1 MVMADID
8 ELKKKL
14 EDGWIKGEPYVF
26 VSYASKDKEKVYE
39 FVYELRKRGINVY
52 IDIELQENISKNW
65 LQNIKERL
73 YDVDCV
79 AMISFL
85 SLDYFRSYA
94 CLIEQL
100 VTRSEDLKMEKG
112 KYLENFY
119 IALDDNMS
127 TIQKMEDAVYNNT
140 VAKESQSMAIKMV
153 PEEVNVLKDV
163 MEDNIAVKSKLKKD
177 VRSTI
182 DSLNTAHRVAISM
195 LSYIF
200 KESSYSIQ
208 KYGTAGDCAQ
218 LMYNNF
224 TNDKNDKINI
234 DVLEKL
240 KEKYN
245 NALSFTTASSSTE
258 SQNRASTSAV
268 QDNTAEADIEN
279 DRTSDNIQS
288 TEYSNV
294 ANNND
299 TNSDEINSNDII
311 GDENSTS
318 IDSVATDDFATST
331 DNINTTDNTRTRQAT
346 STGDIRFTLYGK
358 EYELNQSDMMLTF
371 FAHVLN
377 KHQDIVDELHSY
389 NGMTCVSDVDY
400 SLPKN
405 RKADMPT
412 YFRSC
417 EFFEFANGSHICVG
431 TSYSVVDKLKK
442 MALLLN
448 ICGESPEIFS
458 SEQVELPAVKVR
470 GGSSAVGK
478 GSGALVKFS
487 VYGNKYEQNQTDM
500 LGTICSSV
508 IAKHPDKLEEAAD
521 ALLCL
526 DVKDY
531 TDVAKEDRPVYF
543 SSMNKYEVNGTAY
556 SVGGS
561 FGMKEKLKMIAR
573 LLIMCDESKDIID
586 IEDYEIPDVKIKA
599 AAGTKKKINYF
610 D

>member
-1 MVMADID
+1 MADID

-85 SLDYFRSYA
+85 SLNYFRSYA

-218 LMYNNF
+218 LMYN
-224 TNDKNDKINI
+224 KNDKINI
-234 DVLEKL
+234 AVLEEL

-245 NALSFTTASSSTE
+245 NALSFTTAASSTE
-258 SQNRASTSAV
+258 SQNRALISVV
-268 QDNTAEADIEN
+268 QD
-279 DRTSDNIQS
+279 
-288 TEYSNV
+288 
-294 ANNND
+294 ND
-299 TNSDEINSNDII
+299 TNSNEIDSDEIDSNDII
-311 GDENSTS
+311 GDENNTA
-318 IDSVATDDFATST
+318 IDSVATDDLATST
-331 DNINTTDNTRTRQAT
+331 DNINTTDNSRTRQAT

-377 KHQDIVDELHSY
+377 KHQDIVDELPSY
-389 NGMTCVSDVDY
+389 NGMNCVSDVDY

-470 GGSSAVGK
+470 GGSSAGGK

-487 VYGNKYEQNQTDM
+487 VYGNEYAQNQTDM

-521 ALLCL
+521 ALLCI

-543 SSMNKYEVNGTAY
+543 SLMNRYEVNGTAY

-561 FGMKEKLKMIAR
+561 FGMKEKLKMIAK

-586 IEDYEIPDVKIKA
+586 IEDYEIPDVKVKA
-599 AAGTKKKINYF
+599 AAGAKKKINYF

>member
-1 MVMADID
+1 MADID

-26 VSYASKDKEKVYE
+26 VSYASKDKEKVYD

-258 SQNRASTSAV
+258 SQNCASTSAV

-599 AAGTKKKINYF
+599 AGAKKKINYF

>member
-1 MVMADID
+1 MADID

-85 SLDYFRSYA
+85 SLNYFRSYA

-112 KYLENFY
+112 RYLENFY

-127 TIQKMEDAVYNNT
+127 TIQKMEDAVYDNT

-234 DVLEKL
+234 AVLEEL
-240 KEKYN
+240 KEKYI
-245 NALSFTTASSSTE
+245 NASSFTTASSSTE

-311 GDENSTS
+311 GDENNTA
-318 IDSVATDDFATST
+318 IDSVATDDLATST
-331 DNINTTDNTRTRQAT
+331 DNINTTDNSRTRQAT
-346 STGDIRFTLYGK
+346 STGDIRFILYGK

-377 KHQDIVDELHSY
+377 KHQDIVDELPSY

-599 AAGTKKKINYF
+599 AGAKKKINYF

>member
-1 MVMADID
+1 MADID

-26 VSYASKDKEKVYE
+26 VSYASKDKEKVYD

-85 SLDYFRSYA
+85 SISYFRSYA

-112 KYLENFY
+112 RYLENFY

-127 TIQKMEDAVYNNT
+127 TIQKMEGAVYDNT

-182 DSLNTAHRVAISM
+182 DGLNTAHRVAISM

-245 NALSFTTASSSTE
+245 NDS
-258 SQNRASTSAV
+258 V
-268 QDNTAEADIEN
+268 ADKN
-279 DRTSDNIQS
+279 NI
-288 TEYSNV
+288 
-294 ANNND
+294 A
-299 TNSDEINSNDII
+299 
-311 GDENSTS
+311 
-318 IDSVATDDFATST
+318 IDSVAADDSVTAVDNTNIT
-331 DNINTTDNTRTRQAT
+331 DNTSITDSTHIKDNTRTRQAT
-346 STGDIRFTLYGK
+346 STGDIRFMLYGK

-377 KHQDIVDELHSY
+377 KHQDIVDELPSY

-508 IAKHPDKLEEAAD
+508 ITKHPDKLEEAAD

-543 SSMNKYEVNGTAY
+543 SSMNRYEVNGTAY

-561 FGMKEKLKMIAR
+561 FGMKEKLKMIAK

-586 IEDYEIPDVKIKA
+586 IEDYEIPDVKVKA

>member
-1 MVMADID
+1 MADID

-85 SLDYFRSYA
+85 SLNYFRSYA

-112 KYLENFY
+112 RYLENFY

-127 TIQKMEDAVYNNT
+127 TIQKMEDAVYDNT

-234 DVLEKL
+234 DVLEEL

-245 NALSFTTASSSTE
+245 NALSFTTAASSTE
-258 SQNRASTSAV
+258 SQNRALISVV
-268 QDNTAEADIEN
+268 QD
-279 DRTSDNIQS
+279 
-288 TEYSNV
+288 
-294 ANNND
+294 ND
-299 TNSDEINSNDII
+299 TNSNEIDSNDII

-318 IDSVATDDFATST
+318 TDSVATDDFATST
-331 DNINTTDNTRTRQAT
+331 DNINTTDNSRTRQAT

-377 KHQDIVDELHSY
+377 KHQDIVDELPSY
-389 NGMTCVSDVDY
+389 NGMNCVSDVDY

-470 GGSSAVGK
+470 GGSSAGGK

-487 VYGNKYEQNQTDM
+487 VYGNEYAQNQTDM

-521 ALLCL
+521 ALLCI

-543 SSMNKYEVNGTAY
+543 SLMNRYEVNGTAY

-599 AAGTKKKINYF
+599 AGAKKKINYF

>member
-1 MVMADID
+1 MADID

-26 VSYASKDKEKVYE
+26 VSYASKDKEKVYD

-85 SLDYFRSYA
+85 SLNYFRSYA

-127 TIQKMEDAVYNNT
+127 TIQKMEDAVYDNT

-182 DSLNTAHRVAISM
+182 DGLNTAHRVAISM

-245 NALSFTTASSSTE
+245 NDS
-258 SQNRASTSAV
+258 V
-268 QDNTAEADIEN
+268 ADKN
-279 DRTSDNIQS
+279 NI
-288 TEYSNV
+288 
-294 ANNND
+294 A
-299 TNSDEINSNDII
+299 
-311 GDENSTS
+311 
-318 IDSVATDDFATST
+318 IDSVAADDSVTAVDNTSITDST
-331 DNINTTDNTRTRQAT
+331 HIKDNTRTRQAT
-346 STGDIRFTLYGK
+346 STGDIRFMLYGK

-377 KHQDIVDELHSY
+377 KHQDIVDELPSY

-508 IAKHPDKLEEAAD
+508 ITKHPDKLEEAAD

-543 SSMNKYEVNGTAY
+543 SSMNRYEVNGTAY

-586 IEDYEIPDVKIKA
+586 IEDYEIPDVKVKA

>member
-1 MVMADID
+1 MADID

-85 SLDYFRSYA
+85 SLNYFRSYA

-112 KYLENFY
+112 RYLENFY

-182 DSLNTAHRVAISM
+182 DGLNTAHRVAISM

-234 DVLEKL
+234 AVLEEL

-245 NALSFTTASSSTE
+245 NALSFTTAASSTE
-258 SQNRASTSAV
+258 SQNRALISVV
-268 QDNTAEADIEN
+268 QD
-279 DRTSDNIQS
+279 
-288 TEYSNV
+288 
-294 ANNND
+294 ND
-299 TNSDEINSNDII
+299 TNSNEIDSNDII
-311 GDENSTS
+311 DDENSTS
-318 IDSVATDDFATST
+318 TDSVTTDDFATST
-331 DNINTTDNTRTRQAT
+331 DNNNITDNTRTRQAT

-377 KHQDIVDELHSY
+377 KHQDIVDELPSY
-389 NGMTCVSDVDY
+389 NGMNCVSDVDY
-400 SLPKN
+400 SLSEN

-470 GGSSAVGK
+470 GGSSAGGK

-487 VYGNKYEQNQTDM
+487 VYGNEYAQNQTDM

-521 ALLCL
+521 ALLCI

-543 SSMNKYEVNGTAY
+543 SLMNRYEVNGTAY

-561 FGMKEKLKMIAR
+561 FGMKEKLKMIAK

-586 IEDYEIPDVKIKA
+586 IEDYEIPDVKVKA

>member
-1 MVMADID
+1 MADID

-26 VSYASKDKEKVYE
+26 VSYASKDKEKVYD

-85 SLDYFRSYA
+85 SISYFRSYA

-112 KYLENFY
+112 RYLENFY

-127 TIQKMEDAVYNNT
+127 TIQKMEDAVYDNT

-182 DSLNTAHRVAISM
+182 DGLNTAHRVAISM

-245 NALSFTTASSSTE
+245 NDS
-258 SQNRASTSAV
+258 V
-268 QDNTAEADIEN
+268 ADKN
-279 DRTSDNIQS
+279 NI
-288 TEYSNV
+288 
-294 ANNND
+294 A
-299 TNSDEINSNDII
+299 
-311 GDENSTS
+311 
-318 IDSVATDDFATST
+318 IDSVAADDSVTAVDNTNIT
-331 DNINTTDNTRTRQAT
+331 DNNNITDNTSITDNTNITDNTSITDSTHIKDNTRTRQAT
-346 STGDIRFTLYGK
+346 STGDIRFMLYGK

-371 FAHVLN
+371 FANVLN
-377 KHQDIVDELHSY
+377 KHQDIVDELPSY

-470 GGSSAVGK
+470 GGSSVSGN

-521 ALLCL
+521 ALLCI

-543 SSMNKYEVNGTAY
+543 SSMNRYEVNGTAY

-586 IEDYEIPDVKIKA
+586 IEDYEIPDVKVKA

>member
-85 SLDYFRSYA
+85 SLNYFRSYA

-112 KYLENFY
+112 RYLENFY

-182 DSLNTAHRVAISM
+182 DGLNTAHRVAISM

-234 DVLEKL
+234 AVLEEL

-245 NALSFTTASSSTE
+245 NALSFTTAASSTE
-258 SQNRASTSAV
+258 SQNRALISVV
-268 QDNTAEADIEN
+268 QD
-279 DRTSDNIQS
+279 
-288 TEYSNV
+288 
-294 ANNND
+294 ND
-299 TNSDEINSNDII
+299 TNSNEIDSNDII

-318 IDSVATDDFATST
+318 TDSVATDDLATST

-346 STGDIRFTLYGK
+346 STGDIRFMLYGK

-377 KHQDIVDELHSY
+377 KHQDIVDELPSY

-400 SLPKN
+400 SIPKN

-508 IAKHPDKLEEAAD
+508 ITKHPDKLEEAAD

-543 SSMNKYEVNGTAY
+543 SSMNRYEVNGTAY

>member
-1 MVMADID
+1 MADID

-85 SLDYFRSYA
+85 SLNYFRSYA

-127 TIQKMEDAVYNNT
+127 TIQRMEDAVYDNT

-182 DSLNTAHRVAISM
+182 DGLNTAHRVAISM

-245 NALSFTTASSSTE
+245 N
-258 SQNRASTSAV
+258 
-268 QDNTAEADIEN
+268 
-279 DRTSDNIQS
+279 
-288 TEYSNV
+288 
-294 ANNND
+294 
-299 TNSDEINSNDII
+299 
-311 GDENSTS
+311 
-318 IDSVATDDFATST
+318 DSVAADDSVTAVDNTNIT
-331 DNINTTDNTRTRQAT
+331 DNTSITDNTNITDNTSITDNTHITDNTRTRQAT

-377 KHQDIVDELHSY
+377 KHQDIVDELPSY

-470 GGSSAVGK
+470 GGSSVSGK
-478 GSGALVKFS
+478 GSGSLVKFS

-521 ALLCL
+521 ALLCI

-543 SSMNKYEVNGTAY
+543 SSMNRYEVNGTAY

-586 IEDYEIPDVKIKA
+586 IEDYEIPDVKVKA

>member
-1 MVMADID
+1 MADID

-85 SLDYFRSYA
+85 SLNYFRSYA

-127 TIQKMEDAVYNNT
+127 TIQKMEDAVYDNT

-182 DSLNTAHRVAISM
+182 DGLNTAHRVAISM

-245 NALSFTTASSSTE
+245 NDS
-258 SQNRASTSAV
+258 V
-268 QDNTAEADIEN
+268 ADKN
-279 DRTSDNIQS
+279 NI
-288 TEYSNV
+288 
-294 ANNND
+294 A
-299 TNSDEINSNDII
+299 
-311 GDENSTS
+311 
-318 IDSVATDDFATST
+318 IDSVAADDSVTAV
-331 DNINTTDNTRTRQAT
+331 DNTNITDNTRTRQAT
-346 STGDIRFTLYGK
+346 STGDIRFMLYGK

-377 KHQDIVDELHSY
+377 KHQDIVDELPSY

-400 SLPKN
+400 SLPNN

-508 IAKHPDKLEEAAD
+508 ITKHPDKLEEAAD

-543 SSMNKYEVNGTAY
+543 SSMNRYEVNGTAY

-586 IEDYEIPDVKIKA
+586 IEDYEIPDVKVKA

>member
-1 MVMADID
+1 MADID

-26 VSYASKDKEKVYE
+26 VSYASKDKEKVYD

-85 SLDYFRSYA
+85 SLNYFRSYA

-127 TIQKMEDAVYNNT
+127 TIQKMEDAVYDNT

-182 DSLNTAHRVAISM
+182 DGLNTAHRVAISM

-245 NALSFTTASSSTE
+245 NDS
-258 SQNRASTSAV
+258 V
-268 QDNTAEADIEN
+268 ADKN
-279 DRTSDNIQS
+279 NI
-288 TEYSNV
+288 
-294 ANNND
+294 A
-299 TNSDEINSNDII
+299 
-311 GDENSTS
+311 
-318 IDSVATDDFATST
+318 IDSVAADDSVTAV
-331 DNINTTDNTRTRQAT
+331 DNTNIKDNTRTRQAT

-377 KHQDIVDELHSY
+377 KHQDIVDELPSY

-470 GGSSAVGK
+470 GGSSVSGK
-478 GSGALVKFS
+478 GSGSLVKFS

-521 ALLCL
+521 ALLCI

-543 SSMNKYEVNGTAY
+543 SSMNRYEVNGTAY

-586 IEDYEIPDVKIKA
+586 IEDYEIPDVKVKA

>member
-1 MVMADID
+1 MADID

-26 VSYASKDKEKVYE
+26 VSYASKDKEKVYD

-85 SLDYFRSYA
+85 SISYFRSYA

-112 KYLENFY
+112 RYLENFY

-127 TIQKMEDAVYNNT
+127 TIQKMEDAVYDNT

-182 DSLNTAHRVAISM
+182 DGLNTAHRVAISM

-245 NALSFTTASSSTE
+245 NDS
-258 SQNRASTSAV
+258 V
-268 QDNTAEADIEN
+268 ADKN
-279 DRTSDNIQS
+279 NI
-288 TEYSNV
+288 
-294 ANNND
+294 A
-299 TNSDEINSNDII
+299 
-311 GDENSTS
+311 
-318 IDSVATDDFATST
+318 IDSVAADDSVTAVDNTNIT
-331 DNINTTDNTRTRQAT
+331 DNTSITDNTNITDNTSITDSTHIKDNTRTRQAT
-346 STGDIRFTLYGK
+346 STGDIRFMLYGK

-377 KHQDIVDELHSY
+377 KHQDIVDELPSY

-470 GGSSAVGK
+470 GGSSVSGN

-521 ALLCL
+521 ALLCI

-543 SSMNKYEVNGTAY
+543 SSMNRYEVNGTAY

-586 IEDYEIPDVKIKA
+586 IEDYEIPDVKVKA

>member
-1 MVMADID
+1 MADID

-85 SLDYFRSYA
+85 SLNYFRSYA

-234 DVLEKL
+234 DVLEGL
-240 KEKYN
+240 KEKYI
-245 NALSFTTASSSTE
+245 NASSFTTASSSTE
-258 SQNRASTSAV
+258 SQNSALISVV
-268 QDNTAEADIEN
+268 QD
-279 DRTSDNIQS
+279 
-288 TEYSNV
+288 
-294 ANNND
+294 ND
-299 TNSDEINSNDII
+299 TNSNEIYSNEIDSNDII

-318 IDSVATDDFATST
+318 TDSVATDDFATST

-346 STGDIRFTLYGK
+346 STGDIRFMLYGK

-377 KHQDIVDELHSY
+377 KHQDIVDELPSY

-508 IAKHPDKLEEAAD
+508 ITKHPDKLEEAAD

-543 SSMNKYEVNGTAY
+543 SSMNRYEVNGTAY

-586 IEDYEIPDVKIKA
+586 IEDYEIPDVKVKA
-599 AAGTKKKINYF
+599 AAVTKKKINYF

>member
-1 MVMADID
+1 MADID

-85 SLDYFRSYA
+85 SLSYFRSYA

-112 KYLENFY
+112 RYLENFY

-127 TIQKMEDAVYNNT
+127 TIQKMEDAVYDNT

-182 DSLNTAHRVAISM
+182 DGLNTAHRVAISM

-234 DVLEKL
+234 DVLEGL
-240 KEKYN
+240 KEKYI
-245 NALSFTTASSSTE
+245 NASSFTTASSSTE
-258 SQNRASTSAV
+258 SQNSALISVV
-268 QDNTAEADIEN
+268 QD
-279 DRTSDNIQS
+279 
-288 TEYSNV
+288 
-294 ANNND
+294 ND
-299 TNSDEINSNDII
+299 TNSNEIYSDEIDSNDII

-318 IDSVATDDFATST
+318 TDSVATDDFATST

-346 STGDIRFTLYGK
+346 STGDIRFILYGK

-377 KHQDIVDELHSY
+377 KHQDIVDELPSY

-470 GGSSAVGK
+470 GGSSAGGK

-487 VYGNKYEQNQTDM
+487 VYGNEYAQNQTDM

-599 AAGTKKKINYF
+599 AGAKKKINYF

>member
-1 MVMADID
+1 MADID

-85 SLDYFRSYA
+85 SLNYFRSYA

-127 TIQKMEDAVYNNT
+127 TIQKMEDAVYDNT

-182 DSLNTAHRVAISM
+182 DGLNTAHRVAISM

-234 DVLEKL
+234 DVLEEL

-245 NALSFTTASSSTE
+245 NDS
-258 SQNRASTSAV
+258 V
-268 QDNTAEADIEN
+268 ADKN
-279 DRTSDNIQS
+279 NI
-288 TEYSNV
+288 
-294 ANNND
+294 A
-299 TNSDEINSNDII
+299 
-311 GDENSTS
+311 
-318 IDSVATDDFATST
+318 IDSVAADDSVTAVDNTNIT
-331 DNINTTDNTRTRQAT
+331 DNTSITDNTNITDNTRTRQAT

-371 FAHVLN
+371 FAHILN
-377 KHQDIVDELHSY
+377 KHQDIVDELPSY

-470 GGSSAVGK
+470 GGSSVSGK
-478 GSGALVKFS
+478 GSGSLVKFS

-521 ALLCL
+521 ALLCI

-543 SSMNKYEVNGTAY
+543 SSMNRYEVNGTAY

-586 IEDYEIPDVKIKA
+586 IEDYEIPDVKVKT

>member
-1 MVMADID
+1 MADID

-318 IDSVATDDFATST
+318 TDSVATDDLATST

-346 STGDIRFTLYGK
+346 STGDIRFMLYGK

-377 KHQDIVDELHSY
+377 KHQDIVDELPSY

-400 SLPKN
+400 SIPKN

-508 IAKHPDKLEEAAD
+508 ITKHPDKLEEAAD

-543 SSMNKYEVNGTAY
+543 SSMNRYEVNGTAY

>member
-1 MVMADID
+1 MADID

-26 VSYASKDKEKVYE
+26 VSYASKDKEKVYD

-85 SLDYFRSYA
+85 SISYFRSYA

-112 KYLENFY
+112 RYLEDFY

-127 TIQKMEDAVYNNT
+127 TIQKMEDAVYDNT

-182 DSLNTAHRVAISM
+182 DGLNTAHRVAISM

-245 NALSFTTASSSTE
+245 NDS
-258 SQNRASTSAV
+258 V
-268 QDNTAEADIEN
+268 ADKN
-279 DRTSDNIQS
+279 NI
-288 TEYSNV
+288 
-294 ANNND
+294 A
-299 TNSDEINSNDII
+299 
-311 GDENSTS
+311 
-318 IDSVATDDFATST
+318 IDSVAADDSVTAV
-331 DNINTTDNTRTRQAT
+331 DNTNITDNTRTRQAT
-346 STGDIRFTLYGK
+346 STGDIRFMLYGK

-377 KHQDIVDELHSY
+377 KHQDIVDELPSY

-508 IAKHPDKLEEAAD
+508 ITKHPDKLEEAAD
-521 ALLCL
+521 ALLCI

-543 SSMNKYEVNGTAY
+543 SSMNRYEVNGTAY

-586 IEDYEIPDVKIKA
+586 IEDYEIPDVKVKA

>member
-1 MVMADID
+1 MADID

-85 SLDYFRSYA
+85 SLNYFRSYA

-234 DVLEKL
+234 AVLEEL

-245 NALSFTTASSSTE
+245 NALSFTTAASSTE
-258 SQNRASTSAV
+258 SQNRALISVV
-268 QDNTAEADIEN
+268 QD
-279 DRTSDNIQS
+279 
-288 TEYSNV
+288 
-294 ANNND
+294 ND
-299 TNSDEINSNDII
+299 TNSNEIDSNDII

-318 IDSVATDDFATST
+318 TDSVATDDFATST
-331 DNINTTDNTRTRQAT
+331 DNINTTDNSRTRQAT

-377 KHQDIVDELHSY
+377 KHQDIVDELPSY
-389 NGMTCVSDVDY
+389 NGMNCVSDVDY
-400 SLPKN
+400 SLSEN

-470 GGSSAVGK
+470 GGSSAGGK

-487 VYGNKYEQNQTDM
+487 VYGNEYAQNQTDM

-521 ALLCL
+521 ALLCI

-543 SSMNKYEVNGTAY
+543 SLMNRYEVNGTAY

-561 FGMKEKLKMIAR
+561 FGMKEKLKMIAK

-586 IEDYEIPDVKIKA
+586 IEDYEIPDVKVKA

>member
-1 MVMADID
+1 MADID

-26 VSYASKDKEKVYE
+26 VSYASKDKEKVYD

-85 SLDYFRSYA
+85 SLNYFRSYA

-234 DVLEKL
+234 AVLEEL

-245 NALSFTTASSSTE
+245 NALSFTTAASSTE

-311 GDENSTS
+311 GDENNTA

-331 DNINTTDNTRTRQAT
+331 DNINTTDNSRTRQAT
-346 STGDIRFTLYGK
+346 STGDIRFMLYGK

-377 KHQDIVDELHSY
+377 KHQDIVDELPSY

-599 AAGTKKKINYF
+599 AGAKKKINYF

>member
-1 MVMADID
+1 MAYIG

-85 SLDYFRSYA
+85 SLNYFRSYA

-234 DVLEKL
+234 AVLEGL
-240 KEKYN
+240 KEKY
-245 NALSFTTASSSTE
+245 
-258 SQNRASTSAV
+258 
-268 QDNTAEADIEN
+268 I
-279 DRTSDNIQS
+279 
-288 TEYSNV
+288 
-294 ANNND
+294 
-299 TNSDEINSNDII
+299 NDII
-311 GDENSTS
+311 GDENNTA
-318 IDSVATDDFATST
+318 IDSVATDDLATST
-331 DNINTTDNTRTRQAT
+331 DNINTTDNSRTRQAT

-377 KHQDIVDELHSY
+377 KHQDIVDELPSY

-508 IAKHPDKLEEAAD
+508 ITKHPDKLEEAAD
-521 ALLCL
+521 VLLCL

-599 AAGTKKKINYF
+599 AGAKKKINYF

>member
-1 MVMADID
+1 MADID

-85 SLDYFRSYA
+85 SLNYFRSYA

-182 DSLNTAHRVAISM
+182 DGLNTAHRVAISM

-245 NALSFTTASSSTE
+245 NALSFTTAASSTE
-258 SQNRASTSAV
+258 SQNRASISAV

-299 TNSDEINSNDII
+299 TNSDEIRNDTETYPCKVITELDNPIRATVI
-311 GDENSTS
+311 GAGQFSMDISGST
-318 IDSVATDDFATST
+318 IQYADVALPIKNLPCIESLERVSDKACAICIRGEKSPSFKDVDTLSEKIVTACKELI
-331 DNINTTDNTRTRQAT
+331 NNNTTLVVILKEDFSKALGQCLRRRLPPKYPFICLDGIECK
-346 STGDIRFTLYGK
+346 SDDYIDI
-358 EYELNQSDMMLTF
+358 
-371 FAHVLN
+371 
-377 KHQDIVDELHSY
+377 
-389 NGMTCVSDVDY
+389 
-400 SLPKN
+400 
-405 RKADMPT
+405 
-412 YFRSC
+412 
-417 EFFEFANGSHICVG
+417 
-431 TSYSVVDKLKK
+431 
-442 MALLLN
+442 
-448 ICGESPEIFS
+448 GEPI
-458 SEQVELPAVKVR
+458 A
-470 GGSSAVGK
+470 
-478 GSGALVKFS
+478 
-487 VYGNKYEQNQTDM
+487 GNKA
-500 LGTICSSV
+500 V
-508 IAKHPDKLEEAAD
+508 PVV
-521 ALLCL
+521 
-526 DVKDY
+526 VK
-531 TDVAKEDRPVYF
+531 TLVF
-543 SSMNKYEVNGTAY
+543 
-556 SVGGS
+556 GG
-561 FGMKEKLKMIAR
+561 
-573 LLIMCDESKDIID
+573 
-586 IEDYEIPDVKIKA
+586 
-599 AAGTKKKINYF
+599 KKK
-610 D
+610 

>member
-1 MVMADID
+1 MADID

-26 VSYASKDKEKVYE
+26 VSYASKDKEKVYD

-85 SLDYFRSYA
+85 SISYFRSYA

-112 KYLENFY
+112 RYLEDFY

-127 TIQKMEDAVYNNT
+127 TIQKMEDAVYDNT

-182 DSLNTAHRVAISM
+182 DGLNTAHRVAISM

-245 NALSFTTASSSTE
+245 NDS
-258 SQNRASTSAV
+258 V
-268 QDNTAEADIEN
+268 ADKN
-279 DRTSDNIQS
+279 NI
-288 TEYSNV
+288 
-294 ANNND
+294 A
-299 TNSDEINSNDII
+299 
-311 GDENSTS
+311 
-318 IDSVATDDFATST
+318 IDSVAADDSVTAVDNTNIT
-331 DNINTTDNTRTRQAT
+331 DNTSITDNTNITDNTSITDNTNITDNTSITDNTHITDNTRTRQAT

-377 KHQDIVDELHSY
+377 KHQDIVDELPSY

-521 ALLCL
+521 ALLCI

-531 TDVAKEDRPVYF
+531 TDVAKEDRSVYF
-543 SSMNKYEVNGTAY
+543 SSMNRYEVNGTAY

-586 IEDYEIPDVKIKA
+586 IEDYEIPDVKVKA

>member
-1 MVMADID
+1 MADID

-85 SLDYFRSYA
+85 SLNYFRSYA

-258 SQNRASTSAV
+258 SQNSALISVV
-268 QDNTAEADIEN
+268 QD
-279 DRTSDNIQS
+279 
-288 TEYSNV
+288 
-294 ANNND
+294 ND
-299 TNSDEINSNDII
+299 TNSNEIDSNDII

-318 IDSVATDDFATST
+318 TDSVATDNFATST
-331 DNINTTDNTRTRQAT
+331 DNINTTDNSRIRQAT

-377 KHQDIVDELHSY
+377 KHQDIVDELPSY
-389 NGMTCVSDVDY
+389 NGMNCVSDVDY
-400 SLPKN
+400 SLSEN

-448 ICGESPEIFS
+448 ICGESSEIFS

-508 IAKHPDKLEEAAD
+508 ITKHPDKLEEAAD

-543 SSMNKYEVNGTAY
+543 SSMNRYEVNGTAY

-599 AAGTKKKINYF
+599 AGTKKKINYF

>member
-1 MVMADID
+1 MADID

-85 SLDYFRSYA
+85 SLNYFRSYA

-127 TIQKMEDAVYNNT
+127 TIQKMEDAVYDNT

-182 DSLNTAHRVAISM
+182 DGLNTAHRVAISM

-234 DVLEKL
+234 AVLEEL

-245 NALSFTTASSSTE
+245 NALSFTTAASSTE

-311 GDENSTS
+311 GDENNTA
-318 IDSVATDDFATST
+318 IDSVATDDLATST
-331 DNINTTDNTRTRQAT
+331 DNVNTTDNSRTRQAT

-377 KHQDIVDELHSY
+377 KHQDIVDELPSY

-487 VYGNKYEQNQTDM
+487 VYGNKYKQNQTDM

-508 IAKHPDKLEEAAD
+508 ITKHPDKLEEAAD
-521 ALLCL
+521 VLLCL

-543 SSMNKYEVNGTAY
+543 SSMNRYEVNGTAY

>member
-1 MVMADID
+1 MADID

-85 SLDYFRSYA
+85 SLNYFRSYA

-234 DVLEKL
+234 DVLEGL
-240 KEKYN
+240 KEKYI
-245 NALSFTTASSSTE
+245 NASSFTTASSSTE
-258 SQNRASTSAV
+258 SQNSALISVV
-268 QDNTAEADIEN
+268 QD
-279 DRTSDNIQS
+279 
-288 TEYSNV
+288 
-294 ANNND
+294 ND
-299 TNSDEINSNDII
+299 TNSNEIYSNEIYSDEIYSNDII

-318 IDSVATDDFATST
+318 TDSVATDDFATST

-346 STGDIRFTLYGK
+346 STGDIRFMLYGK

-377 KHQDIVDELHSY
+377 KHQDIVDELPSY

-400 SLPKN
+400 SIPKN

-508 IAKHPDKLEEAAD
+508 ITKHPDKLEEAAD

-543 SSMNKYEVNGTAY
+543 SSMNRYEVNGTAY

>member
-1 MVMADID
+1 MADID

-85 SLDYFRSYA
+85 SLNYFRSYA

-163 MEDNIAVKSKLKKD
+163 IEDNIAVKSKLKKD

-182 DSLNTAHRVAISM
+182 DGLNTAHRVAISM

-234 DVLEKL
+234 AVLEEL

-245 NALSFTTASSSTE
+245 NALSFTTAASSTE
-258 SQNRASTSAV
+258 SQNRALISVV
-268 QDNTAEADIEN
+268 QD
-279 DRTSDNIQS
+279 
-288 TEYSNV
+288 
-294 ANNND
+294 ND
-299 TNSDEINSNDII
+299 TNSNEIDSNDII

-318 IDSVATDDFATST
+318 TDSVATDDFATST
-331 DNINTTDNTRTRQAT
+331 DNINTTDNSRTRQAT

-377 KHQDIVDELHSY
+377 KHQDIVDELPSY
-389 NGMTCVSDVDY
+389 NGMNCVSDVDY
-400 SLPKN
+400 SLSEN

-458 SEQVELPAVKVR
+458 SEQIELPAVKVR
-470 GGSSAVGK
+470 GGSSAGGK

-487 VYGNKYEQNQTDM
+487 VYGNEYAQNQTDM

-521 ALLCL
+521 ALLCI

-543 SSMNKYEVNGTAY
+543 SLMNRYEVNGTAY

-561 FGMKEKLKMIAR
+561 FGMKEKLKMIAK

-586 IEDYEIPDVKIKA
+586 KIPLPQPKSSIFTP
-599 AAGTKKKINYF
+599 GLMYF
-610 D
+610 SSDSMQSCVV

>member
-1 MVMADID
+1 MADID

-85 SLDYFRSYA
+85 SLNYFRSYA

-127 TIQKMEDAVYNNT
+127 TIQKMEDSVYNNT

-234 DVLEKL
+234 AVLEEL

-245 NALSFTTASSSTE
+245 NALSFTTAASSTE

-331 DNINTTDNTRTRQAT
+331 DNINTTDNSRTRQAT
-346 STGDIRFTLYGK
+346 STGDIRFMLYGK

-377 KHQDIVDELHSY
+377 KHQDIVDELPSY
-389 NGMTCVSDVDY
+389 NGMNCVSDVDY
-400 SLPKN
+400 SLSEN

-543 SSMNKYEVNGTAY
+543 SSMNRYEVNGTAY

-599 AAGTKKKINYF
+599 AGAKKKINYF

>member
-1 MVMADID
+1 MADID

-26 VSYASKDKEKVYE
+26 VSYASKDKEKVYD

-85 SLDYFRSYA
+85 SISYFRSYA

-127 TIQKMEDAVYNNT
+127 TIQKMEDAVYDNT

-182 DSLNTAHRVAISM
+182 DGLNTAHRVAISM

-245 NALSFTTASSSTE
+245 NDS
-258 SQNRASTSAV
+258 V
-268 QDNTAEADIEN
+268 ADKN
-279 DRTSDNIQS
+279 NI
-288 TEYSNV
+288 
-294 ANNND
+294 A
-299 TNSDEINSNDII
+299 
-311 GDENSTS
+311 
-318 IDSVATDDFATST
+318 IDSVAADDSVTAVDNTNIT
-331 DNINTTDNTRTRQAT
+331 DNTSITDNTNITDNTSITDSTHIKDNTRTRQAT
-346 STGDIRFTLYGK
+346 STGDIRFMLYGK

-377 KHQDIVDELHSY
+377 KHQDIVDELPSY

-508 IAKHPDKLEEAAD
+508 ITKHPDKLEEAAD

-543 SSMNKYEVNGTAY
+543 SSMNRYEVNGTAY

-586 IEDYEIPDVKIKA
+586 IEDYEIPDVKVKA

>member
-1 MVMADID
+1 MADID

-26 VSYASKDKEKVYE
+26 VSYASKDKEKVYD

-112 KYLENFY
+112 RYLEDFY

-127 TIQKMEDAVYNNT
+127 TIQKMEDAVYDNT

-508 IAKHPDKLEEAAD
+508 ITKHPDKLEEAAD

-599 AAGTKKKINYF
+599 AGAKKKINYF

>member
-1 MVMADID
+1 MADID

-26 VSYASKDKEKVYE
+26 VSYASKDKEKVYD

-85 SLDYFRSYA
+85 SISYFRSYA

-127 TIQKMEDAVYNNT
+127 TIQKMEDAVYDNT

-182 DSLNTAHRVAISM
+182 DGLNTAHRVAISM

-245 NALSFTTASSSTE
+245 NDS
-258 SQNRASTSAV
+258 V
-268 QDNTAEADIEN
+268 ADKN
-279 DRTSDNIQS
+279 NI
-288 TEYSNV
+288 
-294 ANNND
+294 A
-299 TNSDEINSNDII
+299 
-311 GDENSTS
+311 
-318 IDSVATDDFATST
+318 IDSVAADDSVTAVDNTNIT
-331 DNINTTDNTRTRQAT
+331 DNTSITDNTNITDSTHIKDNTRTRQAT
-346 STGDIRFTLYGK
+346 STGDIRFMLYGK

-377 KHQDIVDELHSY
+377 KHQDIVDELPSY

-470 GGSSAVGK
+470 GGSSVSGK

-521 ALLCL
+521 ALLCI

-543 SSMNKYEVNGTAY
+543 SSMNRYEVNGTAY
-556 SVGGS
+556 SVGGN

-586 IEDYEIPDVKIKA
+586 IEDYEIPDVKVKA

>member
-1 MVMADID
+1 MADID

-85 SLDYFRSYA
+85 SLNYFRSYA

-234 DVLEKL
+234 AVLEEL

-245 NALSFTTASSSTE
+245 NALSFTTAASSTE
-258 SQNRASTSAV
+258 SQNRALISVV
-268 QDNTAEADIEN
+268 QD
-279 DRTSDNIQS
+279 
-288 TEYSNV
+288 
-294 ANNND
+294 ND
-299 TNSDEINSNDII
+299 TNSNEIDSNDII

-318 IDSVATDDFATST
+318 TDSVATDDLATST

-346 STGDIRFTLYGK
+346 STGDIRFMLYGK

-377 KHQDIVDELHSY
+377 KHQDIVDELPSY

-400 SLPKN
+400 SIPKN

-508 IAKHPDKLEEAAD
+508 ITKHPDKLEEAAD

-543 SSMNKYEVNGTAY
+543 SSMNRYEVNGTAY

>member
-1 MVMADID
+1 MADID

-85 SLDYFRSYA
+85 SLNYFRSYA

-127 TIQKMEDAVYNNT
+127 TIQKIEDAVYNNT

-182 DSLNTAHRVAISM
+182 DGLNTAHRVAISM

-234 DVLEKL
+234 AVLEEL

-245 NALSFTTASSSTE
+245 NALSFTTAASSTE

-311 GDENSTS
+311 GDENNTA
-318 IDSVATDDFATST
+318 IDSVATDDLATST
-331 DNINTTDNTRTRQAT
+331 DNINTTDNSRTRQAT
-346 STGDIRFTLYGK
+346 STGDIRFMLYGK

-377 KHQDIVDELHSY
+377 KHQDIVDELPSY

-521 ALLCL
+521 ALLCI

-599 AAGTKKKINYF
+599 AGAKKKINYF

>member
-1 MVMADID
+1 MADID

-85 SLDYFRSYA
+85 SLSYFRSYA

-112 KYLENFY
+112 RYLENFY

-127 TIQKMEDAVYNNT
+127 TIQKMEDAVYDNT

-163 MEDNIAVKSKLKKD
+163 MEDNIAVKSRLKKD

-234 DVLEKL
+234 AVLEEL

-245 NALSFTTASSSTE
+245 NALSFTTAASSTE
-258 SQNRASTSAV
+258 SQNRASTSVV

-311 GDENSTS
+311 GDENNTA
-318 IDSVATDDFATST
+318 IDSVATDDLATST
-331 DNINTTDNTRTRQAT
+331 DNINTTDNSRTRQAT

-377 KHQDIVDELHSY
+377 KHQDIVDELPSY
-389 NGMTCVSDVDY
+389 NGMNCVSDVDY

-470 GGSSAVGK
+470 GGSSAGGK

-487 VYGNKYEQNQTDM
+487 VYGNEYAQNQTDM

-521 ALLCL
+521 ALLCI

-543 SSMNKYEVNGTAY
+543 SLMNRYEVNGTAY

-599 AAGTKKKINYF
+599 AGAKKKINYF

>member
-1 MVMADID
+1 MVDID

-85 SLDYFRSYA
+85 SLNYFRSYA

-234 DVLEKL
+234 DVLEEL
-240 KEKYN
+240 KEKYI
-245 NALSFTTASSSTE
+245 NASSFTTASSSTE
-258 SQNRASTSAV
+258 SQNSALISVV
-268 QDNTAEADIEN
+268 QD
-279 DRTSDNIQS
+279 
-288 TEYSNV
+288 
-294 ANNND
+294 ND
-299 TNSDEINSNDII
+299 TNSNEIYSNEIDSNDII

-318 IDSVATDDFATST
+318 TDSVATDDFATST

-377 KHQDIVDELHSY
+377 KHQDIVDELPSY
-389 NGMTCVSDVDY
+389 NGMNCVSDVDY
-400 SLPKN
+400 SLPEN

-470 GGSSAVGK
+470 GGSSAGGK

-487 VYGNKYEQNQTDM
+487 VYGNEYAQNQTDM

-508 IAKHPDKLEEAAD
+508 ITKHPDKLEEAAD
-521 ALLCL
+521 VLLCL

-599 AAGTKKKINYF
+599 AGAKKKINYF

>member
-1 MVMADID
+1 MADID

-26 VSYASKDKEKVYE
+26 VSYASKDKEKVYD

-85 SLDYFRSYA
+85 SISYFRSYA

-112 KYLENFY
+112 RYLENFY

-127 TIQKMEDAVYNNT
+127 TIQKMEDAVYDNT

-182 DSLNTAHRVAISM
+182 DGLNTAHRVAISM

-245 NALSFTTASSSTE
+245 NDS
-258 SQNRASTSAV
+258 V
-268 QDNTAEADIEN
+268 ADKN
-279 DRTSDNIQS
+279 NI
-288 TEYSNV
+288 
-294 ANNND
+294 A
-299 TNSDEINSNDII
+299 
-311 GDENSTS
+311 
-318 IDSVATDDFATST
+318 IDSVAADDSVTAVDNTNIT
-331 DNINTTDNTRTRQAT
+331 DNTSITDNTHITDNTRTRQAT

-377 KHQDIVDELHSY
+377 KHQDIVDELPSY

-470 GGSSAVGK
+470 GGSSVSGK

-508 IAKHPDKLEEAAD
+508 ITKHPDKLEEAAD

-543 SSMNKYEVNGTAY
+543 SSMNRYEVDGTAY

-586 IEDYEIPDVKIKA
+586 IEDYEIPDVKVKA

>member
-1 MVMADID
+1 MADID

-85 SLDYFRSYA
+85 SLNYFRSYA

-112 KYLENFY
+112 RYLENFY

-127 TIQKMEDAVYNNT
+127 TIQKMEDAVYDNT

-245 NALSFTTASSSTE
+245 NALSFTTAASSTE
-258 SQNRASTSAV
+258 SQNSALISVV
-268 QDNTAEADIEN
+268 QD
-279 DRTSDNIQS
+279 
-288 TEYSNV
+288 
-294 ANNND
+294 ND
-299 TNSDEINSNDII
+299 TNSNEIDSNDII

-318 IDSVATDDFATST
+318 TDSVATDDLATST
-331 DNINTTDNTRTRQAT
+331 DNINTTDNSRTRQAT

-377 KHQDIVDELHSY
+377 KHQDIVDELPSY
-389 NGMTCVSDVDY
+389 NGMNCVSDVDY
-400 SLPKN
+400 SLSEN

-470 GGSSAVGK
+470 GGSSAGGK

-487 VYGNKYEQNQTDM
+487 VYGNEYAQNQTDM

-599 AAGTKKKINYF
+599 AGAKKKINYF

>member
-1 MVMADID
+1 MAYIG

-85 SLDYFRSYA
+85 SLNYFRSYA

-234 DVLEKL
+234 AVLEEL

-245 NALSFTTASSSTE
+245 NALSFTTAASSTE

-311 GDENSTS
+311 GDENNTA
-318 IDSVATDDFATST
+318 IDSVATDDLATST
-331 DNINTTDNTRTRQAT
+331 DNINTTDNSRTRQAT

-377 KHQDIVDELHSY
+377 KHQDIVDELPSY

-508 IAKHPDKLEEAAD
+508 ITKHPDKLEEAAD
-521 ALLCL
+521 VLLCL

-531 TDVAKEDRPVYF
+531 TDVAKGDRPVYF

-599 AAGTKKKINYF
+599 AGAKKKINYF

>member
-1 MVMADID
+1 MADID

-14 EDGWIKGEPYVF
+14 EDGWINGEPYVF

-85 SLDYFRSYA
+85 SLNYFRSYA

-182 DSLNTAHRVAISM
+182 DGLNTAHRVAISM

-234 DVLEKL
+234 AVLEEL
-240 KEKYN
+240 KEKYI
-245 NALSFTTASSSTE
+245 NASSFTTASSSTE
-258 SQNRASTSAV
+258 SQNSALISVV
-268 QDNTAEADIEN
+268 QD
-279 DRTSDNIQS
+279 
-288 TEYSNV
+288 
-294 ANNND
+294 ND
-299 TNSDEINSNDII
+299 TNSNEIYSNDII

-318 IDSVATDDFATST
+318 TDSVATDDFATST

-346 STGDIRFTLYGK
+346 STGDIRFMLYGK
-358 EYELNQSDMMLTF
+358 EYEFNQSDMMLTF

-377 KHQDIVDELHSY
+377 KHQDIVDELPSY

-508 IAKHPDKLEEAAD
+508 ITKHPDKLEEAAD

-543 SSMNKYEVNGTAY
+543 SSMNRYEVNGTAY

>member
-1 MVMADID
+1 MADID

-85 SLDYFRSYA
+85 SLNYFRSYA

-127 TIQKMEDAVYNNT
+127 TIQRMEDAVYDNT

-182 DSLNTAHRVAISM
+182 DGLNTAHRVAISM

-245 NALSFTTASSSTE
+245 NDS
-258 SQNRASTSAV
+258 V
-268 QDNTAEADIEN
+268 ADKN
-279 DRTSDNIQS
+279 NI
-288 TEYSNV
+288 
-294 ANNND
+294 A
-299 TNSDEINSNDII
+299 
-311 GDENSTS
+311 
-318 IDSVATDDFATST
+318 IDSVAADDSVTAVDNTNIT
-331 DNINTTDNTRTRQAT
+331 DNTSITDNTHITDNTRTRQAT

-377 KHQDIVDELHSY
+377 KHQDIVDELPSY

-400 SLPKN
+400 SLPEN

-448 ICGESPEIFS
+448 ICGESQEIFS

-470 GGSSAVGK
+470 GGSSVSGK
-478 GSGALVKFS
+478 GSGSLVKFS

-521 ALLCL
+521 ALLCI

-543 SSMNKYEVNGTAY
+543 SSMNRYEVNGTAY

-573 LLIMCDESKDIID
+573 LLIMCDESKDIIH
-586 IEDYEIPDVKIKA
+586 IEDYEIPDVKVKA